1 MALAALSGSEPELD
15 MLVRWEPYVWEAAR
29 LVDPHELE
37 LIERQWGVHL
47 PSDYRRL
54 VLKYQGM
61 SPEPS
66 AFNLGSGRDVFCV
79 LLTVSTDEER
89 DEYSLRHV
97 YGIIDPHVPI
107 GIFPFALTSG
117 GEFLCFDYR
126 ASPEH
131 PAVVLVSVEMLIHP
145 VAGCFGDFMASL
157 YDA

>member
-1 MALAALSGSEPELD
+1 MAVS
-15 MLVRWEPYVWEAAR
+15 WEPYIWDAAHPA
-29 LVDPHELE
+29 DPHELE
-37 LIERQWGVHL
+37 LLEQQWGVRF
-47 PSDYRRL
+47 PSGYRRL
-54 VLKYQGM
+54 VVAHQGM

-66 AFNLGSGRDVFCV
+66 AFNVGSGRDVFCV
-79 LLTVSTDEER
+79 LLTVSVDEVR

-97 YGIIDPHVPI
+97 YGIIEPHVPA

-131 PAVVLVSVEMLIHP
+131 PAVVLVSVDMLVHP
-145 VAGCFGDFMASL
+145 IAGSFSDFMASL